1 MSYWG
6 IAWLLP
12 LMPALKLACQRSTE
26 CQSHTDAVGGADGAP
41 HDGGPESIYSH
52 QRALKRLAAQYTT
65 QLQEEGD
72 YIVSVHMRAA
82 FEDLLY
88 ENQVNLMLVG
98 HQHSYG
104 MLYHNAWPS
113 SVTQG

>member
-1 MSYWG
+1 M
-6 IAWLLP
+6 
-12 LMPALKLACQRSTE
+12 MM
-26 CQSHTDAVGGADGAP
+26 
-41 HDGGPESIYSH
+41 
-52 QRALKRLAAQYTT
+52 QYTT

-104 MLYHNAWPS
+104 LVFGVASINLNIFDIVS
-113 SVTQG
+113 I